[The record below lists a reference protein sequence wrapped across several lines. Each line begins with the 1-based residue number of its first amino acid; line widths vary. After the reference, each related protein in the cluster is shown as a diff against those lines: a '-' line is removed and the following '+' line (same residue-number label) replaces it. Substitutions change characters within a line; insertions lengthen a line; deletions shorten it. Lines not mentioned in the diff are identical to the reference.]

1 MEKKSIVAFKIIAMK
16 MIITQLLIM
25 IFVFTASAKNVN
37 GQEMLDKRVSLT
49 VKNEKIKDIL
59 QQIQKITEAK
69 FVFSSKAINAGRK
82 ISFRITDKKLSD
94 LLREILFPLDINY
107 KIINGQ
113 IILFNRYS
121 NTSLQPVSVNDSLP
135 DDIPVNREIIG
146 KVTDPQGEPLA
157 GVSVFLAGTKTGT
170 TTDSQGQ
177 FDLSVPDNADI
188 VLELSFVG
196 YQTTTF
202 KVGNQK
208 EILIRM
214 TASAADRLNEVVL
227 IGYGSVKRSDVTGAV
242 SSISADQIS
251 QVKAVSTV
259 AGTLQGQAAGVQ
271 VIERSGQPGDAVSI
285 KVRGTNSIAG
295 GNDVL
300 YVVDGLPL
308 DGLSAQLNPSDIQ
321 SIEVLKDASATAIY
335 GSRGA
340 NGVVLITTK
349 KGRDGK
355 IRVSYNG
362 YLGLATLRKK
372 IDLVNAREFAN
383 LQNEANTNWNL
394 DNPLSA
400 PKLIWSSSQIDS
412 LSAQGT
418 DWQDMVYRKAPVTS
432 HDISVSG
439 GNTLTKFYTSL
450 GYFDQDGIIRSSGF
464 KRYSFRG
471 NLEQKIS
478 NKLTS
483 DISLSLQQSNY
494 SQNNYYNADGGG
506 GVPFT
511 TMVMPPTQGV
521 YDAYGNPTIFTGVPW
536 GQTNPYTMSLQ
547 EYNANPSFRLLGN
560 VSVSYAIF
568 DGLKL
573 KVSAGVDNT
582 WSRQDFYA
590 PRTLSIYSNGGGYRN
605 YSNSAT
611 FVNENLLNFN
621 KTFNRHNIDAVGG
634 ISYQSSKSQYLS
646 SGTAQGFLTD
656 IYQDNNLGAASVKP
670 LPGSGNDD
678 SRLVSYL
685 GRVNYSYSG
694 KYLVTMTGRYDGSSR
709 FSENHK
715 YGFFPSGALAWKVS
729 QESFMQNIK
738 SVSNLKIR
746 ASYGLSGNQAIPDY
760 QTLGVLQNTNVI
772 LNNNPV
778 TGYYLNRLPNNNLK
792 WETTSQL
799 DLGVDLGLL
808 NDRLQLTAD
817 YYDKKTRDL
826 LLNVTLPTSSGF
838 SSVLQNVGEVGNK
851 GFEFQL
857 IGKIIKQNNFNWTSA
872 FTLTHNK
879 TKILDLG
886 KDAKGNP
893 ITYKEVG
900 TGGNWFPMILGQS
913 MQQLFGYKVLGVYQ
927 SDEEAVA
934 NGEPTKKAGDYK
946 FDTSPGGVLPND
958 NRRILSH
965 FEPKFTYGFNN
976 NFVYKNF
983 SLSVLIVGSYGN
995 DIANEFRKYNI
1006 TLNGKWAPTQYAY
1019 DHRYIQG
1026 GKSKDILFDR
1036 PQFDNSGST
1045 IRDYA
1050 NSLWIE
1056 NGSYLRV
1063 RDITLAYDF
1072 VPSALKAMK
1081 ISSLQVYI
1089 SAQNYITITK
1099 YSGYDPESAWQAA
1112 TINGWDRGSYPSSK
1126 GITGGIKANF

>member
-1 MEKKSIVAFKIIAMK
+1 MRNCLSNWEKNISSNGVIRYPLKYLRFLFLIAFI
-16 MIITQLLIM
+16 
-25 IFVFTASAKNVN
+25 
-37 GQEMLDKRVSLT
+37 
-49 VKNEKIKDIL
+49 
-59 QQIQKITEAK
+59 
-69 FVFSSKAINAGRK
+69 VFSSG
-82 ISFRITDKKLSD
+82 
-94 LLREILFPLDINY
+94 LFAQ
-107 KIINGQ
+107 KIITGRVSAGDTAIVGATVQ
-113 IILFNRYS
+113 IKGTNITTQTDAEGKFTISTPPSNATLLITSVGYS
-121 NTSLQPVSVNDSLP
+121 PEEVKVGKRSSIQVELQ
-135 DDIPVNREIIG
+135 
-146 KVTDPQGEPLA
+146 
-157 GVSVFLAGTKTGT
+157 FLA
-170 TTDSQGQ
+170 Q
-177 FDLSVPDNADI
+177 
-188 VLELSFVG
+188 
-196 YQTTTF
+196 
-202 KVGNQK
+202 
-208 EILIRM
+208 
-214 TASAADRLNEVVL
+214 RLGEVVV
-227 IGYGSVKRSDVTGAV
+227 IGYGSVKRSDLTGAV
-242 SSISADQIS
+242 SSVSADKIT
-251 QVKAVSTV
+251 QVKSVSTV
-259 AGTLQGQAAGVQ
+259 AGALQGQAAGVQ
-271 VIERSGQPGDAVSI
+271 VIERSGQPGDAMSI

-349 KGRDGK
+349 KGKEGK
-355 IRVSYNG
+355 IKVSYNG
-362 YLGLATLRKK
+362 YYGIQSLRKK

-394 DNPLSA
+394 DNPTST
-400 PKLIWSSSQIDS
+400 PKSIWSNSQIDS
-412 LSAQGT
+412 LAAQGT
-418 DWQDMVYRKAPVTS
+418 DWQDLVYRKAPVTN
-432 HDISVSG
+432 HDVSVSG
-439 GNTLTKFYTSL
+439 GNAVTKFYTSL
-450 GYFDQDGIIRSSGF
+450 GYFDQDGIIRGSGF

-478 NKLTS
+478 DKLTS
-483 DISLSLQQSNY
+483 NISLSLQQSDY
-494 SQNNYYNADGGG
+494 SQNNYYNADGNG

-511 TMVMPPTQGV
+511 TMVIPPTQGV
-521 YDAYGNPTIFTGVPW
+521 YDANGNPTIFTGVPW
-536 GQTNPYTMSLQ
+536 GQTNPYTLSMQ
-547 EYNANPSFRLLGN
+547 EYNANPSLLILGN
-560 VSVSYAIF
+560 VSLSYAIM
-568 DGLKL
+568 DGLRL
-573 KVSAGVDNT
+573 KVSAGIDNN
-582 WSRQDFYA
+582 WSRHDFYA
-590 PRTLSIYSNGGGYRN
+590 PSTLSIYSNGGGYRN
-605 YSNSAT
+605 YSNGAT
-611 FVNENLLNFN
+611 FVNENLLNYS
-621 KTFNRHNIDAVGG
+621 KTFNLHSIDAVGG
-634 ISYQSSKSQYLS
+634 ITYQSSKSQYLN
-646 SGTAQGFLTD
+646 SGTAQGFLTN
-656 IYQDNNLGAASVKP
+656 IYQDNNIGAASVKAQ
-670 LPGSGNDD
+670 PGSGNDD

-685 GRVNYSYSG
+685 GRINYVYSG
-694 KYLVTMTGRYDGSSR
+694 KYLVTLTGRYDGSSR

-715 YGFFPSGALAWKVS
+715 YAFFPSGALGWRVS
-729 QESFMQNIK
+729 QESFMQNVK
-738 SVSNLKIR
+738 AVSNLKLR

-778 TGYYLNRLPNNNLK
+778 TGYYLGRLPNNNLK

-799 DLGVDLGLL
+799 DLGFDLGLF

-838 SSVLQNVGEVGNK
+838 SSVLENVGEVGNK
-851 GFEFQL
+851 GYEFQL
-857 IGKIIKQNNFNWTSA
+857 MGKVINGNNFNWTSTL
-872 FTLTHNK
+872 TLTHNK

-886 KDAKGNP
+886 KDAQGNP

-913 MQQLFGYKVLGVYQ
+913 MQQLFGYKMLGVYQ
-927 SDEEAVA
+927 SDAEAIA

-958 NRRILSH
+958 SRRILSH

-976 NFVYKNF
+976 NFAYKNF

-1019 DHRYIQG
+1019 DHRYVQG
-1026 GKSKDILFDR
+1026 SKSSALFDR
-1036 PQFDNSGST
+1036 PQFDNSGSS

-1072 VPSALKAMK
+1072 APSALKAMK

-1099 YSGYDPESAWQAA
+1099 YSGYDPEAAWQAA

-1126 GITGGIKANF
+1126 GITGGVKVNF